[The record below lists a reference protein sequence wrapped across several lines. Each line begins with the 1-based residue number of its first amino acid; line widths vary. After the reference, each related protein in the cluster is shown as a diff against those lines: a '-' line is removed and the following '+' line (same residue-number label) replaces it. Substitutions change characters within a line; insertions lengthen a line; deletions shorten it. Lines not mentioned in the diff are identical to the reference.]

1 MDFRLLPVA
10 GTDSADIV
18 VGIRLLPAVAG
29 MDSVDTAVG
38 FRLLPTVADMD
49 SVDTAAV
56 LPAVAGMDSVD
67 TVVDF
72 RLPRFVAHM
81 ESVAAFPGCTVL
93 QKSARTTYRIL
104 NLLCFLFRNVYIS
117 YVSPPH
123 QLLFDYALVLPFD
136 HFS

>member
-1 MDFRLLPVA
+1 MDSADTAVGIRLLPAVA
-10 GTDSADIV
+10 GMDSVDIV
-18 VGIRLLPAVAG
+18 VGIRLLQAVAG

-38 FRLLPTVADMD
+38 FRLLQ
-49 SVDTAAV
+49 
-56 LPAVAGMDSVD
+56 AVAGMDSVD

-117 YVSPPH
+117 YVSPPSCYI
-123 QLLFDYALVLPFD
+123 QAFTKMPSALFVFLK
-136 HFS
+136 

>member
-1 MDFRLLPVA
+1 
-10 GTDSADIV
+10 
-18 VGIRLLPAVAG
+18 

-38 FRLLPTVADMD
+38 FRLLPAVAGID
-49 SVDTAAV
+49 SVDTAVGFRLLPVAV
-56 LPAVAGMDSVD
+56 RMDSVD

-104 NLLCFLFRNVYIS
+104 NLLRFLFRNVYIS
-117 YVSPPH
+117 YVSPP
-123 QLLFDYALVLPFD
+123 LVAIFRHLRKCHPLYVYF
-136 HFS
+136 